1 MKLTVVLGASSEA
14 SFDILLNDNSF
25 VRKWVKELEWCL
37 QHCDINQH
45 EAFFSLLP
53 LGKVVEIETVR
64 DNLRKYRHI
73 NTILIKD

>member
-25 VRKWVKELEWCL
+25 VRKWAKELEWCL

-53 LGKVVEIETVR
+53 LSDAADALTQS
-64 DNLRKYRHI
+64 
-73 NTILIKD
+73 